1 MTWYDEFSRVYD
13 TTVDRLYREP
23 RARAVAALG
32 LKPGLCVADLA
43 CGTGQSFAY
52 LRNFVGETGEIVGVE
67 LSSGMLARA
76 RARATASGWTNV
88 HCVQADAC
96 SPRLAELTQR
106 PQVAA
111 IQCFLGLSVI
121 PEWEQAF
128 ARSFAWLAPG
138 GRYVIADVHA
148 PKPGFYGRCVNW
160 VARAQ
165 IQREVWRP
173 LELCCEDFQLQRYR
187 SHWSHGGD
195 FVIAS
200 GRKAMP

>member
-1 MTWYDEFSRVYD
+1 MY
-13 TTVDRLYREP
+13 
-23 RARAVAALG
+23 VANEGKLVAFCAPEDAEAL
-32 LKPGLCVADLA
+32 LA
-43 CGTGQSFAY
+43 TMKSHPLG
-52 LRNFVGETGEIVGVE
+52 R
-67 LSSGMLARA
+67 
-76 RARATASGWTNV
+76 
-88 HCVQADAC
+88 D
-96 SPRLAELTQR
+96 
-106 PQVAA
+106 AA
-111 IQCFLGLSVI
+111 IIG
-121 PEWEQAF
+121 E
-128 ARSFAWLAPG
+128 
-138 GRYVIADVHA
+138 VIADEHA